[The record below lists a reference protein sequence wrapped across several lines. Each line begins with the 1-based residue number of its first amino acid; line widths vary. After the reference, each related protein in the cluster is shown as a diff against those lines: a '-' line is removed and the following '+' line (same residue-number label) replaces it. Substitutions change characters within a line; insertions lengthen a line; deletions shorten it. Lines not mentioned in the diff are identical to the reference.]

1 MLNKIKNFMNR
12 PITWGDSFKYAAGF
26 YAVWGILMAGVWGY
40 FKFRDW
46 YEDRMIKKQI
56 ETEERPEW

>member
-12 PITWGDSFKYAAGF
+12 PITWGDIFEYAAGV
-26 YAVWGILMAGVWGY
+26 YAVWGILMAGIWVY
-40 FKFRDW
+40 FKFRGW

>member
-12 PITWGDSFKYAAGF
+12 PITWGDIFKYAAGV
-26 YAVWGILMAGVWGY
+26 YAVWGILVAGVCGY
-40 FKFRDW
+40 LKFRDW
-46 YEDRMIKKQI
+46 YKDRMIKKQI

>member
-1 MLNKIKNFMNR
+1 MNR
-12 PITWGDSFKYAAGF
+12 PITWGDSFKYA
-26 YAVWGILMAGVWGY
+26 VWGILKAGVWGY